1 MAKESTNRVAKG
13 YLQTTRYFN
22 NSLNP
27 GEEMLY
33 RAHLSWIP
41 VFVWQI
47 PFMMAA
53 GVFGGLAWGISTNFL
68 LGVAVFIGIMI
79 FGIISQFPRIWTNI
93 GTDILLTNQGLH
105 SKRGVFIVKDDRFTR
120 LNMLDDSDID
130 YGSFFQRVFKYGNVE
145 IKTIAGADAFYSFKG
160 LARPVTFKNTV
171 RAAQNKYVSGGGGT
185 FEEQA
190 RVRYDANQ
198 GRSQGRQADRQTLNR
213 RSGGGSR
220 SRRQ

>member
-1 MAKESTNRVAKG
+1 M
-13 YLQTTRYFN
+13 
-22 NSLNP
+22 
-27 GEEMLY
+27 
-33 RAHLSWIP
+33 I
-41 VFVWQI
+41 
-47 PFMMAA
+47 AA
-53 GVFGGLAWGISTNFL
+53 GVIGGLAWGISTNFW
-68 LGVAVFIGIMI
+68 LGIAVFFVIMAA
-79 FGIISQFPRIWTNI
+79 GIISQFRRIWTNI

-190 RVRYDANQ
+190 RI
-198 GRSQGRQADRQTLNR
+198 RSDYNSNQGRQANRQTLNR

-220 SRRQ
+220 GRR